1 MLFSEFLFDSVE
13 KGILPL
19 FNELNTN
26 PDIQLVF
33 KGKDDHNND
42 INLYQIE
49 NKYFNNYDDCI
60 LIKYSTTYEKYY
72 ISHYSNLYPQRSD
85 DVVSYINSNLDTKVL
100 IRKKLEDILDNIEY
114 YDKKL
119 KEFGETKPLM
129 EIFDI
134 QTLNKIYHALKM
146 PNKIDVNENEPY
158 STWMI
163 CRFFIVDNV
172 NEIKKW
178 IEAQIK
184 LIDKE

>member
-1 MLFSEFLFDSVE
+1 MLFSKFLFDSVE

-26 PDIQLVF
+26 PDIQLVS
-33 KGKDDHNND
+33 KGKDNCIND
-42 INLYQIE
+42 VNLYQIE
-49 NKYFNNYDDCI
+49 NKYFNDDNI
-60 LIKYSTTYEKYY
+60 LIKYNTVDKKYY
-72 ISHYSNLYPQRSD
+72 ISKYSNFYPQKSD
-85 DVVSYINSNLDTKVL
+85 DVVSYINSNLDTKV
-100 IRKKLEDILDNIEY
+100 IIHKKLEDILDNIEY

-134 QTLNKIYHALKM
+134 QTLNKIYNALKM

-172 NEIKKW
+172 DEIKKW
-178 IEAQIK
+178 IKTQIK
-184 LIDKE
+184 LINKG

>member
-1 MLFSEFLFDSVE
+1 MLFSEFLFESVE

-26 PDIQLVF
+26 ADIQLVF
-33 KGKDDHNND
+33 KGKDDRNDD

-49 NKYFNNYDDCI
+49 NKYFNDDCI
-60 LIKYSTTYEKYY
+60 LIKYNTAYEKYY
-72 ISHYSNLYPQRSD
+72 ISNYSNLHPQKSD
-85 DVVSYINSNLDTKVL
+85 DVVSYINSNLDTNV
-100 IRKKLEDILDNIEY
+100 IIHKKLEDILDNIEY

-134 QTLNKIYHALKM
+134 QILNKIYHALKM

-172 NEIKKW
+172 DEIKKW